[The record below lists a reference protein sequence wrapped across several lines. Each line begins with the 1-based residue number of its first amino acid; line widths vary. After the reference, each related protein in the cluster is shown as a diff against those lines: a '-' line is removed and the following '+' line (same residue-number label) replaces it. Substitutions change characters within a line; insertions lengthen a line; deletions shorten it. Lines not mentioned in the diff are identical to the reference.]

1 MDRENLIMWN
11 KKYLKNFLPGS
22 PQTPAVGFRIMH
34 TYHSYKLE
42 QELQVKIVDLKYM

>member
-22 PQTPAVGFRIMH
+22 PFYSNTCGWFQNNAYLPFLQTRAGASSENR
-34 TYHSYKLE
+34 
-42 QELQVKIVDLKYM
+42 